1 MDVLT
6 ATYEEQ
12 EQKRCTR
19 RGGQNQRDESARQN
33 REGTKRFPVL
43 VGDLEALRS
52 GLRRRPAPVRREVGL
67 QDSEASWKPLA
78 KGTSMFTG
86 PWIL

>member
-1 MDVLT
+1 MKSKNRKDALV
-6 ATYEEQ
+6 EED
-12 EQKRCTR
+12 KTNVMNLH
-19 RGGQNQRDESARQN
+19 GQN